1 MIKFLTSKWMAPPI
15 GVLAYVLATVLCWK
29 TPTLPPAVKNA
40 STAKQAKPSWE
51 FTNPEAEQLIEELKQ
66 EKRAL
71 ELRQKQLDDTA
82 KGLEAERSEMTKVSQ
97 SVRKLQKDF
106 DQIVLRVQ
114 DEEVANLKRLAK
126 MYAAMTPETAASIF
140 AQMDDPAIVKIVLFM
155 KDAEASAV
163 LESFSK
169 KGEPEAKRVA
179 AITERLKRSTS
190 HNPPPA
196 K

>member
-1 MIKFLTSKWMAPPI
+1 VIKFLTSKWMTPPL
-15 GVLAYVLATVLCWK
+15 GVLVYVIVTVLCWK
-29 TPTLPPAVKNA
+29 TPTLPPAAKNA
-40 STAKQAKPSWE
+40 SAAKQAKPSWE
-51 FTNPEAEQLIEELKQ
+51 FTNPEAEQLIEELRL

-82 KGLEAERSEMTKVSQ
+82 KGLDAERSEMTKASLA
-97 SVRKLQKDF
+97 VRKMQKDF

-114 DEEVANLKRLAK
+114 EDEIANLKRLAK

-155 KDAEASAV
+155 KDTEASSI

-169 KGEPEAKRVA
+169 KGDTEAKRVA
-179 AITERLKRSTS
+179 TITERLKRSTS
-190 HNPPPA
+190 HNPPA